1 MNLILK
7 NSKTGETKA
16 IKAGWSWIL
25 FLFSSF
31 LGIPLFMRKLYVW
44 GAIFLTLWII
54 NSVVPLFL
62 PLALATAFSIGIMLI
77 FIGLQV
83 FMGIKGNEM
92 TAKNYLE
99 NGWSIA
105 DPESELTKL
114 AAARLGIS
122 VQLAMPEKETQSV
135 NLTALCVSCG
145 QEIVRQAK
153 FCKHCGSS
161 QQKTDQ
167 ISTPAEPHFAKAT
180 VLHHAVQT
188 AGSDGCVERPAR
200 RRERMA
206 GVHPRLYP
214 AQDRRDRADDPCRQ
228 ILRHLSH
235 DAGGGGA

>member
-153 FCKHCGSS
+153 FCKH
-161 QQKTDQ
+161 
-167 ISTPAEPHFAKAT
+167 
-180 VLHHAVQT
+180 
-188 AGSDGCVERPAR
+188 
-200 RRERMA
+200 
-206 GVHPRLYP
+206 
-214 AQDRRDRADDPCRQ
+214 
-228 ILRHLSH
+228 
-235 DAGGGGA
+235 